1 LCEIKVIVGK
11 ICGGRRGADSQV
23 QEYAILLVVEPYLLE
38 IVPLDGCNWIGDNDV
53 GLFWSEIWFRMLKL
67 TKKADY
73 GLIALKHLAVN
84 APASSSA
91 KEIAETYGIPGALL
105 SKILQKLV
113 KNGFL
118 RSEHGTN
125 GGYKLARDP
134 REITAYEVIRTIDGP
149 IFLTACFTEHG
160 YCVHTDKCTVRDPL
174 QKVHEG
180 ILRLLAS
187 ISISDMSAESPKTEA
202 RPEDDVSKSAQRLY
216 DVSMPPTQTPMQ

>member
-1 LCEIKVIVGK
+1 
-11 ICGGRRGADSQV
+11 
-23 QEYAILLVVEPYLLE
+23 
-38 IVPLDGCNWIGDNDV
+38 
-53 GLFWSEIWFRMLKL
+53 MLKL

-73 GLIALKHLAVN
+73 GLIALKHLVVHG
-84 APASSSA
+84 PDSSSA
-91 KEIAETYGIPGALL
+91 KEIAEMYGIPLSLL

-125 GGYKLARDP
+125 GGYRLAREAKD
-134 REITAYEVIRTIDGP
+134 ITALEVIRSIDGP

-160 YCVHTDKCTVRDPL
+160 YCCHTDKCIVRDPL

-187 ISISDMSAESPKTEA
+187 ISIADMSQDKPKTVEEDLTKSPEKLYELTA
-202 RPEDDVSKSAQRLY
+202 PVRPI
-216 DVSMPPTQTPMQ
+216 

>member
-1 LCEIKVIVGK
+1 
-11 ICGGRRGADSQV
+11 
-23 QEYAILLVVEPYLLE
+23 
-38 IVPLDGCNWIGDNDV
+38 
-53 GLFWSEIWFRMLKL
+53 MLKL

-73 GLIALKHLAVN
+73 GLIALKHLAVQG
-84 APASSSA
+84 PASSSA
-91 KEIAETYGIPGALL
+91 KEIAETYGVPVALL

-125 GGYKLARDP
+125 GGYRLARPAQD
-134 REITAYEVIRTIDGP
+134 ITALDVIRSIDGP

-160 YCVHTDKCTVRDPL
+160 YCCHTDKCIVRDPL

-187 ISISDMSAESPKTEA
+187 ITIADMSSAPDKAAEGVE
-202 RPEDDVSKSAQRLY
+202 VSKPADRLY
-216 DVSMPPTQTPMQ
+216 GLEAAPTPN

>member
-1 LCEIKVIVGK
+1 
-11 ICGGRRGADSQV
+11 
-23 QEYAILLVVEPYLLE
+23 
-38 IVPLDGCNWIGDNDV
+38 
-53 GLFWSEIWFRMLKL
+53 MLKL

-73 GLIALKHLAVN
+73 GLIALKHLAMRV
-84 APASSSA
+84 PASSSA
-91 KEIAETYGIPGALL
+91 KEIAETYGIPSPLL

-125 GGYKLARDP
+125 GGYKLAREA
-134 REITAYEVIRTIDGP
+134 REITALDVIRTIDGP

-160 YCVHTDKCTVRDPL
+160 YCAHTDKCIVRDPL

-187 ISISDMSAESPKTEA
+187 ITIADMSADSSQSEGNLTKASE
-202 RPEDDVSKSAQRLY
+202 RLY
-216 DVSMPPTQTPMQ
+216 GLPVTTPAI

>member
-1 LCEIKVIVGK
+1 
-11 ICGGRRGADSQV
+11 
-23 QEYAILLVVEPYLLE
+23 
-38 IVPLDGCNWIGDNDV
+38 
-53 GLFWSEIWFRMLKL
+53 MLKL

-84 APASSSA
+84 SPASSSA
-91 KEIAETYGIPGALL
+91 KEIAETYGIPAALL

-113 KNGFL
+113 KSGFL

-134 REITAYEVIRTIDGP
+134 KEITAYEVIRTIDGP

-187 ISISDMSAESPKTEA
+187 ISISDMSATESKNSESTNSEFKREEELAKPA
-202 RPEDDVSKSAQRLY
+202 ARLY
-216 DVSMPPTQTPMQ
+216 DLSPATQKTM

>member
-1 LCEIKVIVGK
+1 
-11 ICGGRRGADSQV
+11 
-23 QEYAILLVVEPYLLE
+23 
-38 IVPLDGCNWIGDNDV
+38 
-53 GLFWSEIWFRMLKL
+53 MLKL

-84 APASSSA
+84 GGESSSA
-91 KEIAETYGIPGALL
+91 KEIADTYGIPVALL

-118 RSEHGTN
+118 VSEHGTN
-125 GGYKLARDP
+125 GGYKLARAARD
-134 REITAYEVIRTIDGP
+134 ITALEVIRTIDGP

-160 YCVHTDKCTVRDPL
+160 YCCHTDKCIVRDPL

-187 ISISDMSAESPKTEA
+187 ITIGDMSQEAPAVSDAAKSPE
-202 RPEDDVSKSAQRLY
+202 RLY
-216 DVSMPPTQTPMQ
+216 DLAVTPPVV

>member
-1 LCEIKVIVGK
+1 
-11 ICGGRRGADSQV
+11 
-23 QEYAILLVVEPYLLE
+23 
-38 IVPLDGCNWIGDNDV
+38 
-53 GLFWSEIWFRMLKL
+53 M
-67 TKKADY
+67 
-73 GLIALKHLAVN
+73 N

-91 KEIAETYGIPGALL
+91 KEIAESYGIPSALL

-125 GGYKLARDP
+125 GGYKLAREAS
-134 REITAYEVIRTIDGP
+134 EITAYEVIRTIDGP

-160 YCVHTDKCTVRDPL
+160 YCVHTDKCIVRDPL

-187 ISISDMSAESPKTEA
+187 ISISDMCADTSKAESK
-202 RPEDDVSKSAQRLY
+202 PEDELAAPQRLY
-216 DVSMPPTQTPMQ
+216 DLSPPAQKTM

>member
-1 LCEIKVIVGK
+1 
-11 ICGGRRGADSQV
+11 
-23 QEYAILLVVEPYLLE
+23 
-38 IVPLDGCNWIGDNDV
+38 
-53 GLFWSEIWFRMLKL
+53 MLKL

-73 GLIALKHLAVN
+73 GLIALKHLVVHG
-84 APASSSA
+84 PESSSA
-91 KEIAETYGIPGALL
+91 KEIAEMYGIPLSLL

-125 GGYKLARDP
+125 GGYRLAREARD
-134 REITAYEVIRTIDGP
+134 ITALEVIRSIDGP

-160 YCVHTDKCTVRDPL
+160 YCCHTDKCIVRDPL

-187 ISISDMSAESPKTEA
+187 ITIADMSQDKPKNTEEDIAKAPEKLYELSAPA
-202 RPEDDVSKSAQRLY
+202 RPV
-216 DVSMPPTQTPMQ
+216 

>member
-1 LCEIKVIVGK
+1 M
-11 ICGGRRGADSQV
+11 
-23 QEYAILLVVEPYLLE
+23 
-38 IVPLDGCNWIGDNDV
+38 DNDI
-53 GLFWSEIWFRMLKL
+53 GLFWSPMLKL

-84 APASSSA
+84 APSSSSA
-91 KEIAETYGIPGALL
+91 KEIAEAYGIPAALL

-113 KNGFL
+113 KSGFL
-118 RSEHGTN
+118 QSEHGTN

-149 IFLTACFTEHG
+149 VFLTACFTEHG
-160 YCVHTDKCTVRDPL
+160 YCCHTDKCIVRDPL

-187 ISISDMSAESPKTEA
+187 ISIFDMSA
-202 RPEDDVSKSAQRLY
+202 DSKSDSKPGDDAPRPSPRLI
-216 DVSMPPTQTPMQ
+216 DLSIPPAASEVM

>member
-1 LCEIKVIVGK
+1 
-11 ICGGRRGADSQV
+11 
-23 QEYAILLVVEPYLLE
+23 
-38 IVPLDGCNWIGDNDV
+38 
-53 GLFWSEIWFRMLKL
+53 MLKL

-73 GLIALKHLAVN
+73 GLIALKHLAMN

-113 KNGFL
+113 KSGFL

-125 GGYKLARDP
+125 GGYKLARDA

-160 YCVHTDKCTVRDPL
+160 YCVHTDKCIVRDPL

-187 ISISDMSAESPKTEA
+187 INIADMCTENSESRNSEF
-202 RPEDDVSKSAQRLY
+202 RPENELAKPAERLY
-216 DVSMPPTQTPMQ
+216 DLSPPAQKTM